1 LRVWLRRSNIATRL
15 THEVESPANEDNFTV
30 STIQG
35 DRAMSLDKH
44 SVLATDSN
52 ATVPSR
58 HTAVHGSEQLKDEPH
73 VSRGGLLF
81 VVAIVLLILVAIAAY
96 GMAHRKHES
105 SELASYSKANSAP
118 AVSLQT
124 PTLQQSAREVV
135 LPGNMQA
142 LSQAAIYARS
152 AGYVKAWYHDIGTH
166 VSKGELL
173 ALIETPE
180 LDQQLAAAK
189 ADLATAESNASLA
202 KTTSDRYQ
210 DLIGKNAVSQQDT
223 DSAAMQLQARNTQVT
238 SAQANVR
245 RLEELQSFQ
254 RITAPFDG
262 VITARNLDV
271 GQLISAAG
279 ATSTAGAG
287 SITASKEIFDISDTR
302 RLRVFV
308 NVPQIYSPDA
318 KNGVKATLTLPQ
330 YPGRSFEGT
339 LVRSSNAID
348 PATRTLLAE
357 VDVDNKSGE
366 LLPGSYTEVH
376 LHTANGAPALI
387 VPVSALILLPDGL
400 RVATVD
406 SKNIVHLAGVTA
418 GRDTGTTVEILSGL
432 KPGQAV
438 ISNPPDSLAE
448 GQKVRV
454 VTVAKGGSKGGGV
467 SE

>member
-1 LRVWLRRSNIATRL
+1 
-15 THEVESPANEDNFTV
+15 
-30 STIQG
+30 
-35 DRAMSLDKH
+35 MSLDKH
-44 SVLATDSN
+44 NVLATDSN

-58 HTAVHGSEQLKDEPH
+58 HVAVHGSEQLKDEPH

-105 SELASYSKANSAP
+105 SELASYTRTNSAP
-118 AVSLQT
+118 TVSLQT

-262 VITARNLDV
+262 VITAVGAEAGQNVTARNLDV

-330 YPGRSFEGT
+330 YPGRTFEGT

-406 SKNIVHLAGVTA
+406 SKNIAHLVHVTA

-438 ISNPPDSLAE
+438 ISNPPDSLAD

-454 VTVAKGGSKGGGV
+454 VTIAKGGSKGGGA